1 MGFFDIFTRKKQE
14 AAVTLKLEDIEGYI
28 ISNINLKTASSKK
41 IGQSY
46 ENLSKELES
55 ARSNLNHLAIADI
68 KDKVPDKAR
77 VRVLGNRDAYV
88 KALQLFLQ
96 SIQVPDV
103 IDQEIALNFCNA
115 LNSNLNQFGEST
127 KKNFYISEQLFGIEL
142 DKVNQNLRVINSTI
156 NLLKEELEKEEVIII
171 KNLRQR
177 VSTLREKKSKLS
189 DLNARI
195 TNLEK
200 KLDPFINARSQV
212 EEDIKEM
219 KSGKEYEIYERL
231 SKDKAAVERKMKGLE
246 HDVLEIF
253 SQLSKIMRK
262 YNKNKKVKLLDSYV
276 ESPFETLLQDLN
288 LEITQHLK
296 DVEKE
301 INSDNLR
308 LKEKAK
314 EKMLKTLSILTP
326 QYLTNVSSQYADL
339 KSQFMG
345 IKSRM
350 FSSRLAEEEMR
361 LSSRLDSIN
370 SNINLYESDIQQLKK
385 IKDKIGIDE
394 DKRVITNL
402 LTKLTNKEH
411 SIMLE

>member
-14 AAVTLKLEDIEGYI
+14 AAVTLKLGDIEGYI

-41 IGQSY
+41 IEQSY
-46 ENLSKELES
+46 EKLSRELES
-55 ARSNLNHLAIADI
+55 ARTNLNHLAIADI

-77 VRVLGNRDAYV
+77 ARVLGNRDAYV
-88 KALQLFLQ
+88 KSLQLFLQ
-96 SIQVPDV
+96 SIQVPEV
-103 IDQEIALNFCNA
+103 VDQEIALNFCNA

-142 DKVNQNLRVINSTI
+142 DKVNQNLRVINSTV
-156 NLLKEELEKEEVIII
+156 NLLKEDLEKEEVIII

-177 VSTLREKKSKLS
+177 VSTLREKQSKFS
-189 DLNARI
+189 DLNTRI
-195 TNLEK
+195 TDLEK
-200 KLDPFINARSQV
+200 KLDPFVNARSQV

-219 KSGKEYEIYERL
+219 KSSKEYEIYERL

-246 HDVLEIF
+246 QDVLEIF
-253 SQLSKIMRK
+253 SQLSKIIKK
-262 YNKNKKVKLLDSYV
+262 YNKNKKIKMLDSYV
-276 ESPFETLLQDLN
+276 ESPFETLLLDLN

-296 DVEKE
+296 DVEQQ
-301 INSDNLR
+301 INAEELQ
-308 LKEKAK
+308 LKGKAK

-326 QYLTNVSSQYADL
+326 QYFTNVTSQYADL

-345 IKSRM
+345 IKSRI

-370 SNINLYESDIQQLKK
+370 SNIKLYESDIQQLKK